1 MSKSKVVDKCREAFE
16 GNRFW
21 IGIFRTDVDFK
32 GELGE
37 FGLYEAVKSGVSA
50 PYLSEFN
57 NKWVIW
63 CKAWQSRQAEMDEL
77 QANLDRADE
86 IATRE
91 NNRANKLQEDNT
103 STTILLGKT
112 IVKKEALEAS
122 IEESLK
128 LIKAWS
134 DQSYRDDAEQLIV
147 DIEEALR
154 GEHE

>member
-1 MSKSKVVDKCREAFE
+1 MDKHREAFE

-63 CKAWQSRQAEMDEL
+63 CKAWQSRQAEVDEL

-103 STTILLGKT
+103 STTILLGR
-112 IVKKEALEAS
+112 VVVGKEELEAS
-122 IEESLK
+122 IAKALVKWSSIVSILTTSHVKVPDEVFQK
-128 LIKAWS
+128 L
-134 DQSYRDDAEQLIV
+134 DDLEK
-147 DIEEALR
+147 ALR